1 MSKGLIAGLVVVG
14 AILLLGLAIGG
25 WFVGTRNE
33 LVGLEEG
40 VNSAAS
46 QVQNVYQRRA
56 DLIPN
61 LVETVK
67 GYASHEQDTF
77 TQVTEA
83 RAKVN
88 NINLGN
94 AVNDPAKMQQFMQSQ
109 GELSS
114 ALSRLMVV
122 VERYPDLKANEN
134 FRDLQVQLEGTENR
148 IAVERKHFNDSAQVF
163 NTRIRQFPASV
174 VAGMSGFS
182 QKAYFQAEA
191 GAERAPQVSF
201 GQ

>member
-1 MSKGLIAGLVVVG
+1 MRKGLVAGLVVVG
-14 AILLLGLAIGG
+14 VILLAGLAIGG
-25 WFVGTRNE
+25 WFVGTRND

-67 GYASHEQDTF
+67 GYAAHEQDTL

-88 NINLGN
+88 NINLGD
-94 AVNDPAKMQQFMQSQ
+94 AVNDPSKMNQFMKSQ

-148 IAVERKHFNDSAQVF
+148 IAVERKRFNDSAQVF
-163 NTRIRQFPASV
+163 NTRIRQFPASL
-174 VAGMSGFS
+174 VASMSGFNS
-182 QKAYFQAEA
+182 KAYFQAEA
-191 GAERAPQVSF
+191 GAEKAPEVKF